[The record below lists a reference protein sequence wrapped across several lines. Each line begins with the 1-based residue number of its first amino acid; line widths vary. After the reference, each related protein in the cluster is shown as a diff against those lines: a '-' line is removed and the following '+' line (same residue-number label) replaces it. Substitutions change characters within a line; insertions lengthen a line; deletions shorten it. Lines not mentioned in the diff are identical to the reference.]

1 MFRYKSYHEILCLMK
16 KIFLILLINFIFY
29 NLDLDFV
36 RLQNDAHDF
45 VTNVFCETYDYIH
58 LFFPSNLKGFC
69 VT

>member
-1 MFRYKSYHEILCLMK
+1 MPYEKNFFDFVDK
-16 KIFLILLINFIFY
+16 FIFH
-29 NLDLDFV
+29 NLDLDCV